1 MGSTIDLVSTV
12 PVAAAGSRGLCG
24 MQEQRQSL
32 EILHKS
38 SCSTTEKVCMV

>member
-24 MQEQRQSL
+24 MQQQSQSL
-32 EILHKS
+32 DGFH
-38 SCSTTEKVCMV
+38 